1 MAEQLI
7 CLRNDLDKS
16 SLNCLKMQRQQ
27 SLSTDS
33 LMGTS
38 PSRLG
43 THKSDDECDS
53 TFDRPP
59 QPLAVQ
65 PRPTPADCSLTPV
78 VNRADRSFLQSR
90 AEERRNVLNVSDS
103 NIPSVGPVGPVG
115 AASSGGLAGKKLLPP
130 KAPVISHYHSN
141 SKNSTESKSSL
152 TRDKKR

>member
-1 MAEQLI
+1 LAEQLI

-33 LMGTS
+33 LMATS

-43 THKSDDECDS
+43 THKSDDESEGIYDH
-53 TFDRPP
+53 PP
-59 QPLAVQ
+59 KPLAVQ

-90 AEERRNVLNVSDS
+90 LEDKRCTLNTSDS
-103 NIPSVGPVGPVG
+103 NLL
-115 AASSGGLAGKKLLPP
+115 AAGNGNGNGNCKKMLPP
-130 KAPVISHYHSN
+130 KAPTIAHYHSN
-141 SKNSTESKSSL
+141 SKNSTEPKSSL